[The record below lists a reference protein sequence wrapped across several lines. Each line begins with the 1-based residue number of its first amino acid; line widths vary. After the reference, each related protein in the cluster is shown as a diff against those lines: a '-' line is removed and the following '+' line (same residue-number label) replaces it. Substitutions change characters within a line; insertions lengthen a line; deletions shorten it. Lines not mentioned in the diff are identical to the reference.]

1 MVLENLAKR
10 FNIFKL
16 QCAQVA
22 GNPNDHLMEASIGAS
37 HQRESLPASRVMR
50 TLGPSFALTNSI
62 DPQINIV
69 RNPTW
74 YIWGNRIT
82 FLFEIFTLK
91 TTTHQMF

>member
-1 MVLENLAKR
+1 MVVENLAKR

-22 GNPNDHLMEASIGAS
+22 GDPNDHLMEASIGAS

-50 TLGPSFALTNSI
+50 TLCLSFALTNSI

-82 FLFEIFTLK
+82 VSYTHLTLPTK
-91 TTTHQMF
+91 A

>member
-62 DPQINIV
+62 DPQINIQ
-69 RNPTW
+69 PG
-74 YIWGNRIT
+74 ISWGNRIT
-82 FLFEIFTLK
+82 FIFEIFTLK
-91 TTTHQMF
+91 TPTHQMF